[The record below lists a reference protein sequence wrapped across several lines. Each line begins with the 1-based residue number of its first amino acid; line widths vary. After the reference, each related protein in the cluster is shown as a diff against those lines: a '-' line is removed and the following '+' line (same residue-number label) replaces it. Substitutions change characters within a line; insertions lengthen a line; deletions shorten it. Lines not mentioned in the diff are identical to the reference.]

1 MNVLP
6 EGDNGIAAKYP
17 GGINIESDSDVIL
30 ADNFEDYN
38 TTTDLRKRWS
48 DFYNGEY
55 IEIVNNPS
63 LAFSGGKALSFTIPV
78 SANEISAAVFKEL
91 ATEQELETVFFR
103 YYSKYDNAF
112 DVTGSSHNGGVI
124 SAHYYTNGMAT
135 PGVPANG
142 RNKFLASFENWR
154 DDWDSSNIAPNPGLI
169 NIYIYHP
176 DQRSEWGDHFFPPG
190 YVSPFT
196 YKPFDFG
203 NEFIPRPD
211 VVPELNRWY
220 CYEFM
225 VQSNTPG
232 KKDGRIACWI
242 DGKLIADFTNLRLR
256 DTKSLKIDRFDLGL
270 HIKTNTNS
278 KTVKYYDNVVI
289 AKSYI
294 GPAK

>member
-6 EGDNGIAAKYP
+6 EGDSGIAAKYP
-17 GGINIESDSDVIL
+17 GDINIESDSEVIL
-30 ADNFEDYN
+30 ADNFEDCGR
-38 TTTDLRKRWS
+38 TLDLKKRWS
-48 DFYNGEY
+48 GFYNGEY
-55 IEIVNNPS
+55 ISIVNDPS
-63 LAFSGGKALSFTIPV
+63 LAFSGTKALGFTIPV
-78 SANEISAAVFKEL
+78 SANELSVAVFKEL
-91 ATEQELETVFFR
+91 AAEQELDIVFFR
-103 YYSKYDNAF
+103 YYSKYDGDF

-124 SAHYYTNGMAT
+124 SAHYYPNGMAT
-135 PGVPANG
+135 PGIPSDG
-142 RNKFLASFENWR
+142 RNKFLASYENWR
-154 DDWDSSNIAPNPGLI
+154 DGDPNNIAPNPGLM

-176 DQRSEWGDHFFPPG
+176 EQRSEWGDHFFPPG

-196 YKPFDFG
+196 YQPFDFG
-203 NEFIPRPD
+203 PDFIQRPD

-225 VQSNTPG
+225 VQANTPG

-242 DGKLIADFTNLRLR
+242 DGKLIADFTNMRLR
-256 DTKSLKIDRFDLGL
+256 DINSLKIDRLDLGL

-294 GPAK
+294 GPLK